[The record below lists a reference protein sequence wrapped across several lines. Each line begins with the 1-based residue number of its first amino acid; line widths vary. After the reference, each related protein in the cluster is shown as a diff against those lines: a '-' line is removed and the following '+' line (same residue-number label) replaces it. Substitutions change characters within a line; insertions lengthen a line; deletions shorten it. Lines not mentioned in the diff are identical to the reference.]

1 MESLFFFHFLLHD
14 FLARAIEPASARRHH
29 RLRVVAPIIFPVH
42 LRVRPPHGTVVIVIL
57 CPRMPHTRQCL
68 ARGSVEEIK
77 KGARIFRIEMPEQ
90 PLAPIDLQRDL
101 AVGQRNDLA
110 LGNLKRHAMSETRI
124 AKIFTDKNLC
134 ETVKSVF
141 APH

>member
-1 MESLFFFHFLLHD
+1 MISLPAPLDQPALVAIGVRQPQLLPD
-14 FLARAIEPASARRHH
+14 A
-29 RLRVVAPIIFPVH
+29 RLRFAAPIILPIH
-42 LRVRPPHGTVVIVIL
+42 LSVRPPHRAVVIMDRRA
-57 CPRMPHTRQCL
+57 RMPHARERL
-68 ARGSVEEIK
+68 ARRPVEGIK
-77 KGARIFRIEMPEQ
+77 KRARIFRIEMPAQ